1 MWRGSDGFD
10 LFLLLKDECMKYLM
24 VGVVLLLSS
33 GCKHL
38 QKRVEVETLEL
49 VPPKVVKVDDKVER
63 TRNITISIMPIQ
75 NLTFK
80 AL

>member
-1 MWRGSDGFD
+1 
-10 LFLLLKDECMKYLM
+10 MKYLM

-38 QKRVEVETLEL
+38 QTKELTTLEL
-49 VPPKVVKVDDKVER
+49 VAPKVVEVEDKKER

>member
-1 MWRGSDGFD
+1 
-10 LFLLLKDECMKYLM
+10 MKYLM
-24 VGVVLLLSS
+24 VGVVLLVSS

-49 VPPKVVKVDDKVER
+49 VPPKVEKVEKVDDKVER
-63 TRNITISIMPIQ
+63 TRSITISIMPIQ